1 MNCPYNDLYLCVYMV
16 DDDGYSL
23 HLHSAHNI
31 GQPVED
37 SDILPIIDETLT
49 RALPKSSTYK
59 GKIRQY
65 GHYWENGKFV
75 GVFDRF
81 VFSVIGGDV
90 VRQTNMEEIATYA
103 NLWDYKEYWIRA

>member
-1 MNCPYNDLYLCVYMV
+1 MNYPYNDLYLCVYMV
-16 DDDGYSL
+16 DDDGYNL

-37 SDILPIIDETLT
+37 LDILPIIDETLT

-65 GHYWENGKFV
+65 GHYWENGRFV

-81 VFSVIGGDV
+81 GFSVIGGDV
-90 VRQTNMEEIATYA
+90 VRHTNMEEITTYA
-103 NLWDYKEYWIRA
+103 NLWDYKEYWLRA